1 MVNRVQKQIIKEALD
16 RDDLLD
22 EWEAGFISDMA
33 EKSDDYPVS
42 PGQNTILNRIG
53 NRIAQS

>member
-1 MVNRVQKQIIKEALD
+1 MNRVQKQIIKEALD

-22 EWEAGFISDMA
+22 EWEAQFISDMA
-33 EKSDDYPVS
+33 DKPDDYQATAK
-42 PGQNTILNRIG
+42 QNAILNRIG